1 MKKSPKAKMDWFA
14 LKSSDFVKWAAAYL
28 RRKNW
33 PGSEAIIYPRSYSEI
48 TDDLVLCSIF
58 KDYVTK
64 SEESFTSEYRL
75 ISNMQNAWK
84 SKAKQKK
91 ASRGKVR
98 VNVCIQP
105 ELKARLEKFKE
116 EIRANQLAEAIEELV
131 RNIDGKKFIQSTNS
145 YERSKLLDEI
155 YQLKEKN
162 KVLTDELGRLKRKDD
177 TPSHTQKIEEDGSHD
192 VNKKIF
198 NNEPNY
204 DLDFAKDIRNHRN
217 KQ

>member
-116 EIRANQLAEAIEELV
+116 EIRANQLAEAIEELI
-131 RNIDGKKFIQSTNS
+131 RNIDGNKFIQSTNS
-145 YERSKLLDEI
+145 YEKSKLLDEI
-155 YQLKEKN
+155 HHLKEKN
-162 KVLTDELGRLKRKDD
+162 RILTDELERLKIRGD
-177 TPSHTQKIEEDGSHD
+177 TLNHNEKIEEESSSN
-192 VNKKIF
+192 VNEKIF
-198 NNEPNY
+198 SNKPNY
-204 DLDFAKDIRNHRN
+204 DLNFAKDIRNHRN